1 MIKLRETTDYTDLEF
16 EVKLHDYLLLDATR
30 VIGFRRIGEDKW
42 QKFSRPLNFSK
53 KGRTFK
59 TLREDDPTEY
69 SYPNWIDPWENTSYN
84 SLEAYFA

>member
-1 MIKLRETTDYTDLEF
+1 MIKLRETTEF
-16 EVKLHDYLLLDATR
+16 TEVEYDVPKHDYLLLDTTR
-30 VIGFRRIGEDKW
+30 VVGFRRQGEDKW

-59 TLREDDPTEY
+59 TLREEDPTEY

-84 SLEAYFA
+84 SLEAFMA